1 MVDNRAGAGAGAD
14 NLTSWSRVK
23 MERLHIGVHNINFYD
38 IDVYPK
44 YLALII

>member
-23 MERLHIGVHNINFYD
+23 MERLHNINFYD

>member
-14 NLTSWSRVK
+14 NLTSWSRSRVK
-23 MERLHIGVHNINFYD
+23 MERLHNINFYD